1 MPSGR
6 DGVILL
12 GHGSGGAMTGELLEK
27 IVLPCLYEDGKIPEQ
42 EDAALIDAP
51 PGKFLFTTD
60 SYVVDP
66 FIFPGGNIG
75 ELAVNGTINDIA
87 MRGGRPIAISAG
99 FILEEGLSIEK
110 LETVL
115 RSMGRAARAAG
126 VQITCG
132 DTKVV
137 PKGRGDG
144 IYVNT
149 SGVGA
154 ARDGQDIR
162 AASAR
167 PGGRVLVN
175 GTIGDHGVA
184 VMSAREGFEFSSPVR
199 SDTAQLAGL
208 VADILDAGVEV
219 SVLRDATRGG
229 LATVLV
235 EIAEAAGVNIRIDER
250 AIPLSPGVN
259 GACEL
264 LGLDPV
270 YIANEGKMALV
281 VPEHDAERALQVM
294 RSHPLGERAAIIGEV
309 EEGSSGK
316 VFMTSLVGGSRLI
329 GKLPGELLPRIC

>member
-6 DGVILL
+6 DDVVLL
-12 GHGSGGAMTGELLEK
+12 GHGSGGAMTSALMEK
-27 IVLPCLYEDGKIPEQ
+27 IVLPALYEEGAVPEQ
-42 EDAALIDAP
+42 EDAALLDAQ
-51 PGKFLFTTD
+51 PGKLLFTTD

-99 FILEEGLSIEK
+99 LILEEGLSMDD
-110 LETVL
+110 LRLVL

-154 ARDGQDIR
+154 AREGADIR
-162 AASAR
+162 AELAR
-167 PGGRVLVN
+167 PGDRVLVN

-184 VMSAREGFEFSSPVR
+184 VMSAREGLRFESPVK
-199 SDTAQLAGL
+199 SDTAALHGL
-208 VADILDAGVEV
+208 VGDLLDAGVEAH
-219 SVLRDATRGG
+219 VLRDATRGG

-235 EIAEAAGVNIRIDER
+235 EIAEAANVNIRVDER
-250 AIPLSPGVN
+250 SIPLSPGVN

-270 YIANEGKMALV
+270 YIANEGKMALI
-281 VPEHDAERALQVM
+281 VPEGDADRALDVM
-294 RSHPLGERAAIIGEV
+294 RSHPLGERAAVIGEV